1 MSSKMVNWT
10 RVLDSDVKLSTAI
23 LHDIK
28 LHQWDLGPAW
38 QAGCHAQAPYGAG
51 PHQGVC
57 SMAVA
62 KYVRGAVAG
71 APLIKNRMEVRT
83 PRERC
88 GKGTFLKRQEGLPKQ
103 NPHHKK
109 SQVM

>member
-1 MSSKMVNWT
+1 
-10 RVLDSDVKLSTAI
+10 
-23 LHDIK
+23 
-28 LHQWDLGPAW
+28 LGPAW
-38 QAGCHAQAPYGAG
+38 QAGYHAQAPYGAG

-57 SMAVA
+57 GTAVA
-62 KYVRGAVAG
+62 EYARGTVAG

-83 PRERC
+83 PKERC
-88 GKGTFLKRQEGLPKQ
+88 GKGTFLIRQEGLPKQ